1 MKILLI
7 CSYIFVL
14 CFLFVYLPVQ
24 IYLRKK
30 HKKDVKRP
38 TYSYKSLW
46 VNFLKYLPWVL
57 AIISLIFIL
66 TNDIEITMALAVFI
80 LSCYVAGHLKMLL
93 LEYQRKRAGGN
104 EKHWEK

>member
-7 CSYIFVL
+7 SSYVFVL
-14 CFLFVYLPVQ
+14 CFLFIYLPVQ

-30 HKKDVKRP
+30 HKKDIKRL
-38 TYSYKSLW
+38 TYSYKSVW
-46 VNFLKYLPWVL
+46 GNFVKHLPLVL

-66 TNDIEITMALAVFI
+66 TQSIEITIVLAVFI
-80 LSCYVAGHLKMLL
+80 LSCYVAGYLKMLL

-104 EKHWEK
+104 EKHWEE